1 MRNWHR
7 AAVMLV
13 SQGAHARCS
22 AAVTYDA
29 RDVIPLLPTEHGA
42 IAAHCW
48 TGSAKTRKR
57 AGVVGVPSRVLHDGH
72 YLGGGGGGLGVPVV
86 S

>member
-1 MRNWHR
+1 VQNWRR
-7 AAVMLV
+7 AAVMV
-13 SQGAHARCS
+13 SHDAHARQC

-42 IAAHCW
+42 IAADCRA
-48 TGSAKTRKR
+48 SNAKPKKR
-57 AGVVGVPSRVLHDGH
+57 VGIVDVPSRVLHDGP